1 MKKILLLSS
10 LIASLTT
17 MSEVTGYIEGTAK
30 GKVEFEQNDTKGSID
45 KLGIKGEF
53 KTKNVTIG
61 AFLGNKDFENISKEN
76 HLTKE
81 RYLENFLDNSNVYIQ
96 YDIPKMKQTES
107 YIKLTLN
114 PKEKEYNF
122 KKGNVQLEGQAKHQF
137 NNDLIFGVNTKLTL
151 PFEIERIRSE
161 HILTIEKNKLEKIED
176 LKASLTLKHG
186 YLKKGNVAVNLDTK
200 LKYAKVNIEGEL
212 DFVYQIEGTSKVKN
226 ILTDAKQELNENSY
240 AHSYKLAT
248 KYEVRKDLELM
259 ATAKLQHIHYENAS
273 LDKITPFDQMNV
285 YETKEERQQ
294 KLKKVEDATNELK
307 AIENKKAEYEKAK
320 KAVENAIK
328 GIGDYLR
335 ENEKQKKAEYD
346 KVKDDS
352 NVKQYVAISKEKD
365 ILDEEVSELEFK
377 LIDIQELKKKNNIDE
392 TIRSNKEKEI
402 VEKIEKIGER
412 TKELQSKLDSI
423 SGNSTEN
430 TKKASEYLIAKK
442 NFDRYKVDNNNFVRD
457 HIKNYNFDD
466 DGIHHDSKNEKSKN
480 TKTIKEIEDKLKNTD
495 YYKKKLALD
504 NANAELKPNKKEYDL
519 FNSVKAKAD
528 LVNFG
533 IETKIKY
540 TGVKN
545 LTIMVD
551 GVLGGMYHS
560 EFKTFR
566 NYPSYTSSYAKLN
579 LGAKYDFDWISPELN
594 VTTKFVNLVPELVI
608 APKVSTEYS
617 INKLDLKISS
627 ELPIKFGES
636 KFKYLSTGIKVDANL
651 KYTW

>member
-61 AFLGNKDFENISKEN
+61 AFLGNEDFENISKEN

-81 RYLENFLDNSNVYIQ
+81 RYLENFLDKSNVYIQ

-151 PFEIERIRSE
+151 PFEIEKIRSE

-226 ILTDAKQELNENSY
+226 ILTDDKQELNENSY

-273 LDKITPFDQMNV
+273 LDKITPFDQISV

-294 KLKKVEDATNELK
+294 KLKKVEVATNELK
-307 AIENKKAEYEKAK
+307 AIESKKAEYEKAK

-335 ENEKQKKAEYD
+335 EDERQKKEKYD
-346 KVKDDS
+346 KVKDEPT
-352 NVKQYVAISKEKD
+352 VKQYVAIYKEKE
-365 ILDEEVSELEFK
+365 IIDEEVDKLEFK
-377 LIDIQELKKKNNIDE
+377 LSDIQELKYKNNIDE
-392 TIRSNKEKEI
+392 TIRSKKENEIEEKRESKKKESQLL
-402 VEKIEKIGER
+402 EK
-412 TKELQSKLDSI
+412 KLNSI
-423 SGNSTEN
+423 SGNSTDH
-430 TKKASEYLIAKK
+430 TKKASDYLLAKK
-442 NFDRYKVDNNNFVRD
+442 NFDRYKADNNNFVRG
-457 HIKNYNFDD
+457 HVNSYLFDEN
-466 DGIHHDSKNEKSKN
+466 GIHNSDTSKN
-480 TKTIKEIEDKLKNTD
+480 TKTIKEIEGKLENTE
-495 YYKKKLALD
+495 YYKKKEALD
-504 NANAELKPNKKEYDL
+504 KANAELKPNKKEYDL
-519 FNSVKAKAD
+519 FNLVKAKAD

-566 NYPSYTSSYAKLN
+566 NYPSYTTSYAKLN

-594 VTTKFVNLVPELVI
+594 VTTKLVNLVPELVI

-636 KFKYLSTGIKVDANL
+636 KFKYLNTGIKVDANL

>member
-151 PFEIERIRSE
+151 PFEIEKIRSE

-273 LDKITPFDQMNV
+273 LDKVTPFDQMSV

-307 AIENKKAEYEKAK
+307 AIESQKADYEKAK

-346 KVKDDS
+346 KVKDES
-352 NVKQYVAISKEKD
+352 TVKQYVAIYKEKE
-365 ILDEEVSELEFK
+365 ILDEEVDK
-377 LIDIQELKKKNNIDE
+377 LELKLRDIDNLKNVNETVKKAKRDEID
-392 TIRSNKEKEI
+392 KKL
-402 VEKIEKIGER
+402 EKIGEK
-412 TKELQSKLDSI
+412 TNELKSKLDSI
-423 SGNSTEN
+423 SGNSTDH
-430 TKKASEYLIAKK
+430 TKKASDYLLAKK
-442 NFDRYKVDNNNFVRD
+442 NFDRYKADNNNFVRG
-457 HIKNYNFDD
+457 HVNSYLFDEN
-466 DGIHHDSKNEKSKN
+466 GIHYDNENEKSKN
-480 TKTIKEIEDKLKNTD
+480 KKTIEQIEEKLKNTD
-495 YYKKKLALD
+495 YYKKKEALD
-504 NANAELKPNKKEYDL
+504 KANAELKPNKKEYDL
-519 FNSVKAKAD
+519 FNLVKAKAD

-533 IETKIKY
+533 LETKIKY

-594 VTTKFVNLVPELVI
+594 VTTKLVNLVPELVI

-636 KFKYLSTGIKVDANL
+636 KFKYLNTGIKVDANL

>member
-137 NNDLIFGVNTKLTL
+137 NNDLIFGVNTRLTL
-151 PFEIERIRSE
+151 PFEIEKIRSE

-273 LDKITPFDQMNV
+273 LDKVTPFDQMNV

-294 KLKKVEDATNELK
+294 KLKKVENATKELK
-307 AIENKKAEYEKAK
+307 AVESQKAEYEKAK

-352 NVKQYVAISKEKD
+352 NVKQYVDIYKEKE
-365 ILDEEVSELEFK
+365 IIDEEVDKLEFK
-377 LIDIQELKKKNNIDE
+377 LRDIDNLKNVNETVKKAKRDE
-392 TIRSNKEKEI
+392 IEK
-402 VEKIEKIGER
+402 KLEKIGKK
-412 TKELQSKLDSI
+412 TNELKSKLDSL
-423 SGNSTEN
+423 SGNSTDH

-442 NFDRYKVDNNNFVRD
+442 NFDRYKADNNNFVRE
-457 HIKNYNFDD
+457 HIKDYLFDEN
-466 DGIHHDSKNEKSKN
+466 GIHYENEKSKN
-480 TKTIKEIEDKLKNTD
+480 KKTIKQIEEELKNTE
-495 YYKKKLALD
+495 YYKKKEALD
-504 NANAELKPNKKEYDL
+504 NANAELKPNKEEYDL
-519 FNSVKAKAD
+519 FNLVKAKAD

-566 NYPSYTSSYAKLN
+566 NYPSYTTSYAKLN

-594 VTTKFVNLVPELVI
+594 VTTKLVNLVPELVI

-636 KFKYLSTGIKVDANL
+636 KFKYLNTGIKVDANL

>member
-151 PFEIERIRSE
+151 PFEIEKIRSE

-273 LDKITPFDQMNV
+273 LDKVTPFNQMSV

-294 KLKKVEDATNELK
+294 KLKKVEDATKELK
-307 AIENKKAEYEKAK
+307 AIEIKKAEYENAK

-352 NVKQYVAISKEKD
+352 NVKQYVAISKEKE
-365 ILDEEVSELEFK
+365 IIDEEVSELEFK
-377 LIDIQELKKKNNIDE
+377 LIDIQGLINKNNIDE
-392 TIRSNKEKEI
+392 TIRSKKQNEI
-402 VEKIEKIGER
+402 EEKIESKK
-412 TKELQSKLDSI
+412 KESQLLEKKLDSI
-423 SGNSTEN
+423 SGSINDKS
-430 TKKASEYLIAKK
+430 KKASDYLRAKK
-442 NFDRYKVDNNNFVRD
+442 DFDRYKADNNNFVRD
-457 HIKNYNFDD
+457 HVNSYLLDE
-466 DGIHHDSKNEKSKN
+466 DGIHNSDNSKN
-480 TKTIKEIEDKLKNTD
+480 TKTIRQIEEKLKNTD
-495 YYKKKLALD
+495 YYKKKEALD

-594 VTTKFVNLVPELVI
+594 VTTKLVNLVPELVI

-636 KFKYLSTGIKVDANL
+636 KFKYLNTGIKVDANL